1 MDARLRVYFPFGALK
16 EEKDDG
22 LLRSLPK
29 ERLRGHP
36 VVCWTAR
43 NERCHDGVERR
54 YGAFESIPSF
64 WAFYERVPVPARA
77 GYEVILGCY
86 PQKPHFDIDIGTL
99 DVAGDQVLEL
109 LVDVIQNV
117 LETKGVQLDLARD
130 LMVYTSHGKDKQS
143 YHVVLPRH
151 AHANNTQAKAFADQ
165 VRAQLPGE
173 ARKYVD
179 AGVYNPLQQ
188 FRLLWSSKVDKG
200 RTKVEQLEWYCHGQ
214 RVQAEALEPMHAL
227 ARSLVGWTVDCT
239 PLPMWSVPEPS
250 FVPKRFLTVEAE
262 EAVALLHSDP
272 ALGGN
277 RFKAKNAGSVIALT
291 RQAPGYCPVCACVH
305 DRENA
310 YLVIRDNNVYYKCH
324 RARVDGNRGS
334 SYIGSL
340 HPVET

>member
-1 MDARLRVYFPFGALK
+1 MDARLRVYFPFSALK
-16 EEKDDG
+16 DEKDDG
-22 LLRSLPK
+22 LLRRFPK

-43 NERCHDGVERR
+43 NERCYDGVERR
-54 YGAFESIPSF
+54 YGAFDSVPSF
-64 WAFYERVPVPARA
+64 WSFYERVPLASRA

-86 PQKPHFDIDIGTL
+86 PQKPHFDIDIGTM
-99 DVAGDQVLEL
+99 DVAGDQVLQL
-109 LVDVIQNV
+109 LVDVFQNV

-130 LMVYTSHGKDKQS
+130 VMVYTSHGATKQS

-151 AHANNTQAKAFADQ
+151 AHANNTQAKAFSDQ
-165 VRAQLPGE
+165 VRALLPTE

-188 FRLLWSSKVDKG
+188 FRLLWSSKVEAE
-200 RTKVEQLEWYCHGQ
+200 RPKVEVLEWFHHGQ
-214 RVQAEALEPMHAL
+214 RVCAEALEPLHAL

-239 PLPMWSVPEPS
+239 PLPIWDVQEPS
-250 FVPKRFLTVEAE
+250 FVPRRFLTAEAE
-262 EAVALLHSDP
+262 EAVALLHADP

-277 RFKAKNAGSVIALT
+277 RFKAKNAGGVIALI

-340 HPVET
+340 PPVEP